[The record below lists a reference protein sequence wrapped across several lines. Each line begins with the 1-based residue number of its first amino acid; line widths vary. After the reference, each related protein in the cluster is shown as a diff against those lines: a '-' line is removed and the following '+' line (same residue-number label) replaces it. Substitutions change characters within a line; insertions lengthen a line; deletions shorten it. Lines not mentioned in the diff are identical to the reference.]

1 METVAHHGEH
11 GLPDGS
17 RGQFGPG
24 DTLRP
29 RNRPATARLRRGT
42 LVPDAPNLA
51 MLEQPA
57 AFTDALEGFLADTLS
72 D

>member
-1 METVAHHGEH
+1 
-11 GLPDGS
+11 
-17 RGQFGPG
+17 
-24 DTLRP
+24 
-29 RNRPATARLRRGT
+29 
-42 LVPDAPNLA
+42 VPDAPNLA